1 MPAFD
6 SDGLD
11 LVYIDEGEGEPILLV
26 HGFASSMEVN
36 WIGTGW
42 VQTLS
47 RAGRRVIA
55 FDNRGHGKSAK
66 IYDPGFYTIPAM
78 AADARRLLDHL
89 GIPRADVMGY
99 SMGARIAAVLA
110 LDTPDRVRSLILGGV
125 GDNLLRGA
133 GQAEAIAVALEAPSA
148 AAVLEPTPLMFRIFA
163 ERTGGDLLALAA
175 CIRSPR
181 TVLTAADLGRLDMP
195 VLFAVG
201 SADDVAGSADG
212 VAAMMPNARVLTIPG
227 RDHNRAVGDRVY
239 KDGVLAFLA
248 ERP

>member
-26 HGFASSMEVN
+26 HGFASNMEVN

-42 VQTLS
+42 VQALT

-55 FDNRGHGKSAK
+55 FDNRGHGKSGK
-66 IYDPGFYTIPAM
+66 VYDPGFYTVPAM

-89 GIPRADVMGY
+89 GVPRADVMGY
-99 SMGARIAAVLA
+99 SMGARIGAVLA
-110 LDTPDRVRSLILGGV
+110 LESPERVRSLILGGV
-125 GDNLLRGA
+125 GENLLRGA
-133 GQAEAIAVALEAPSA
+133 GHSEAIAAALEAPSA
-148 AAVLEPTPLMFRIFA
+148 AAVMGPMPLMFRTFA

-175 CIRSPR
+175 CMRSPR
-181 TVLTAADLGRLDMP
+181 TVLTAADLEKLAMP

-201 SADDVAGSADG
+201 SADEVAGPPEA
-212 VAAMMPNARVLTIPG
+212 VARLMPDAKVLTIPG

-239 KDGVLAFLA
+239 KEGVLAFLA

>member
-26 HGFASSMEVN
+26 HGFASNMEVN
-36 WIGTGW
+36 WIGTAW
-42 VQTLS
+42 VQALTG
-47 RAGRRVIA
+47 AGRRVIA
-55 FDNRGHGKSAK
+55 FDNRGHGKSQK
-66 IYDPGFYTIPAM
+66 IHDPGFYTIPAM

-89 GIPRADVMGY
+89 GVPRADVMGY
-99 SMGARIAAVLA
+99 SMGARIAAVLG
-110 LDTPDRVRSLILGGV
+110 LESPERVRSLILGGV
-125 GDNLLRGA
+125 GENLLRGA
-133 GQAEAIAVALEAPSA
+133 GQAEAIAAALEAPDPA
-148 AAVLEPTPLMFRIFA
+148 EVMEPMPRMFRTFA

-175 CIRSPR
+175 CMRSPR
-181 TVLTAADLGRLDMP
+181 TVLAAADLERLAMP

-201 SADDVAGSADG
+201 SADEVAGSAEG

-239 KDGVLAFLA
+239 KEGVLAFLA

>member
-11 LVYIDEGEGEPILLV
+11 LAYLDVGEGEPILLV
-26 HGFASSMEVN
+26 HGFASNMDVN
-36 WIGTGW
+36 WVGPGW
-42 VQTLS
+42 VQALT
-47 RAGRRVIA
+47 RAGRRVVA
-55 FDNRGHGKSAK
+55 FDNRGHGRSGK

-89 GIPRADVMGY
+89 DIGRADVMGY

-110 LDTPDRVRSLILGGV
+110 LESPERVRSLILGGV
-125 GDNLLRGA
+125 GENLLRGA
-133 GQAEAIAVALEAPSA
+133 GQAEAIAAALEAPSA
-148 AAVLEPTPLMFRIFA
+148 AEVLQPMPLMFRSFA
-163 ERTGGDLLALAA
+163 ERTGGDLAALAA

-195 VLFAVG
+195 ALFAVG
-201 SADDVAGSADG
+201 SADDVAGSPDA
-212 VAAMMPNARVLTIPG
+212 VAAAMPNAKVLTIPG

-239 KDGVLAFLA
+239 KEGVLAFLA